1 MGIIDR
7 KYLIRLYEDNMSK
20 GIGEEI
26 LYYERQEL
34 IKKLEQFQVELALI

>member
-1 MGIIDR
+1 
-7 KYLIRLYEDNMSK
+7 MSK